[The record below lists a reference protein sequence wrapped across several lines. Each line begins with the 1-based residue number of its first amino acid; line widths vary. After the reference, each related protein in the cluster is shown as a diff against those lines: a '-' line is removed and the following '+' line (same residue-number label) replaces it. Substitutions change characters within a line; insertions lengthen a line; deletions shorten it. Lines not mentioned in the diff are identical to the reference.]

1 MLQLILGGRVAV
13 TGVGGDGSAY
23 NARGS
28 RVDWLAVPGAADAG
42 GYRTL
47 IADFSGPEF
56 VFFVWGTVLFVGLDM
71 SSLECC
77 DKNLFFVREKEGS
90 CQPTLHELQ
99 KRARARAR

>member
-47 IADFSGPEF
+47 IADFSGPE
-56 VFFVWGTVLFVGLDM
+56 LF
-71 SSLECC
+71 LEQS
-77 DKNLFFVREKEGS
+77 G
-90 CQPTLHELQ
+90 
-99 KRARARAR
+99 